1 MTLRDEVAG
10 RNFRCPGCS
19 CILAAPTAAELGIQ
33 PPSPPKPRIQT
44 PPRVQHGGRPATP
57 QEPPRPR
64 SSVRKS
70 VRSEP
75 IVTDPLYSIRPEELV
90 SRGQEIYVEKP
101 GVPDREERERLAE
114 EDYQVQLRVYQAGV
128 NEAAIFQIGFAVI
141 TAFLCSLIYYGD
153 KAPADPKRHELFFEW
168 GINIAVLMAA
178 MGAVTFVGFRP
189 FRSSSRSYWESSRL

>member
-1 MTLRDEVAG
+1 M
-10 RNFRCPGCS
+10 
-19 CILAAPTAAELGIQ
+19 
-33 PPSPPKPRIQT
+33 
-44 PPRVQHGGRPATP
+44 
-57 QEPPRPR
+57 
-64 SSVRKS
+64 
-70 VRSEP
+70 
-75 IVTDPLYSIRPEELV
+75 
-90 SRGQEIYVEKP
+90 EKP

-178 MGAVTFVGFRP
+178 MGVVTFVGFRP
-189 FRSSSRSYWESSRL
+189 FLFIIAIVLGVFTFVTGVFLLIVSRNLPDAICVFGFFGAIPLGLGTCCSRLLKAAQHYPR